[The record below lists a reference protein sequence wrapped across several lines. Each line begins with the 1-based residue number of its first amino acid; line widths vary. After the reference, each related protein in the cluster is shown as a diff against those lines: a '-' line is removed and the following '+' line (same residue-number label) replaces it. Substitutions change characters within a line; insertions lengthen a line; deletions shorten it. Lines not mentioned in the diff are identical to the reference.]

1 MVMKTGTDRA
11 PASEVG
17 LLATAQMKSELREA
31 LGGAVSEA
39 QLDAAV
45 ARLQAAELRK
55 WDQLPPGIDPDM
67 GYKFRFL
74 SCSETCW
81 LGREVLLEG
90 STFRVFKLKTPA
102 A

>member
-1 MVMKTGTDRA
+1 MATQTDTKPA

-17 LLATAQMKSELREA
+17 LLATAEIKSELREA
-31 LGGAVSEA
+31 LGARVTEA

-45 ARLQAAELRK
+45 ARLQAAELQK
-55 WDQLPPGIDPDM
+55 WEQLPPGIDPDM
-67 GYKFRFL
+67 GYNFRFL

-102 A
+102 S